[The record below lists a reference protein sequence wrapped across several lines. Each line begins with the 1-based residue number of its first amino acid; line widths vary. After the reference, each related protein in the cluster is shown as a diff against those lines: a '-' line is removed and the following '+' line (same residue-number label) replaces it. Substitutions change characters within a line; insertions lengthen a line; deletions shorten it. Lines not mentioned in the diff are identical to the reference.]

1 MKVYHGSDTLVS
13 VIDLQKC
20 KPNRDFGRGFYV
32 TKLRSQAESMAKR
45 VTKYSKKIPVVT
57 EYEFDEYA
65 YQDDDLNVLRFDTY
79 NEDWLNFVVL
89 NRNADKRRQ
98 VHEYDI
104 VEGNVADDKIAR
116 NITKYLKGKISKQDF
131 LEMLKYSEPNHQ
143 ICFCTINSLQML
155 DFIENPTDISYEIS
169 EISESLLEA
178 LMLDN
183 QINEVKAA
191 DLFYSSDTFAQLE
204 DENSKLNLKP
214 WQEIYE
220 MLKKELKAHNE

>member
-1 MKVYHGSDTLVS
+1 
-13 VIDLQKC
+13 
-20 KPNRDFGRGFYV
+20 V

-45 VTKYSKKIPVVT
+45 VTRYSKKPLVVT

-65 YQDDDLNVLRFDTY
+65 YQDDDLNVLRFDAY

-98 VHEYDI
+98 AHEYDI
-104 VEGNVADDKIAR
+104 VEGNVADDKITR

-131 LEMLKYSEPNHQ
+131 LEMLKHSEPNHQ

-183 QINEVKAA
+183 QIDEMRAA
-191 DLFYSSDTFAQLE
+191 DLFYNSDTFAQLE
-204 DENSKLNLKP
+204 DENSKLNLRP
-214 WQEIYE
+214 WQEIYK
-220 MLKKELKAHNE
+220 MLKKELKTLNG